1 MSGTATK
8 REVGA
13 AHEQAAATHLARE
26 GLAVVARNVSCRF
39 GEIDLVCRDGDTT
52 VFVEVRY
59 RLHRDFGGAA
69 ASVDAH
75 KQRRIV
81 RAAEW
86 YLSQHPAAARGP
98 CRFDVVA
105 VSGPGPYAVDWLRDA
120 FTADRG

>member
-1 MSGTATK
+1 MSGAASK

-13 AHEQAAATHLARE
+13 AHEQAAAAHLARH
-26 GLAVVARNVSCRF
+26 GLAVLARNVACRF
-39 GEIDLVCRDGDTT
+39 GEIDLVCRDDDVT

-59 RLHRDFGGAA
+59 RMHRDYGGAVG
-69 ASVDAH
+69 SVDAH

-81 RAAEW
+81 RAAQW

-105 VSGPGPYAVDWLRDA
+105 VSGEPPWAVDWLRDA
-120 FTADRG
+120 FHADS